1 MTRKRLYNTLLVL
14 LTLIAVIVLLKLLWD
29 TLATFADVL
38 LMFALAWLIAY
49 ILRPITHWMAE
60 GPLAL
65 RLLAVVRQRWGARR
79 AHWIGQVLD
88 PVAVT
93 IVYLALLGAVIV
105 TVVAF
110 IPVVVNQSRQLV
122 MALVDYIQRAPEWI
136 AAFQTDIAVRL
147 NVPPDLV
154 NQFYQP
160 DEIGRRAADMVEI
173 VPRLIANLIRG
184 IAAGV
189 GEALLVLALS
199 YYLMLDGRRL
209 SKQIE
214 DLIPQRFQDEYELTT
229 ATLDRSFGGFLRGE
243 VVMAL
248 LSGAVTTIAAT
259 VAGVRSSAIVGAIA
273 GLVIFI
279 PLIGAPIAMFMP
291 SLVALIQGAPLS
303 AALLLLAFLTV
314 FQQIL
319 LHLIVPRI
327 MSESVGMPS
336 LLTLISVLIGVRLWG
351 VWGFIFGIPVA
362 GAVYTIGLV
371 LLRRFKRAQDAL
383 DQEQPPN
390 DAPSI

>member
-1 MTRKRLYNTLLVL
+1 MTRKRLYKTLLVL
-14 LTLIAVIVLLKLLWD
+14 LTFIAVIVLLKLLWSI
-29 TLATFADVL
+29 LATFADLL
-38 LMFALAWLIAY
+38 LMVAVAWLIAF
-49 ILRPITHWMAE
+49 ILRPVTRWMAE

-65 RLLAVVRQRWGARR
+65 RLLAAIRRRWGEKRT
-79 AHWIGQVLD
+79 HWIGQLLD

-122 MALVDYIQRAPEWI
+122 MALVDYLQHAPEWI
-136 AAFQTDIAVRL
+136 ATFQTDIAVRF

-160 DEIGRRAADMVEI
+160 DEIGRRAAAIVEI
-173 VPRLIANLIRG
+173 IPRLVANLIRG
-184 IAAGV
+184 IASGV

-209 SKQIE
+209 SKQIQ
-214 DLIPQRFQDEYELTT
+214 DLVPQRFQDEYELTT
-229 ATLDRSFGGFLRGE
+229 ATIDRAFGGFLRGE

-248 LSGAVTTIAAT
+248 LSGVVTAIAAG

-291 SLVALIQGAPLS
+291 SLVALIQGVPLS

-351 VWGFIFGIPVA
+351 MWGFIFGIPVA

-371 LLRRFKRAQDAL
+371 LLHRLKRAQDEL
-383 DQEQPPN
+383 DQEWPQD

>member
-14 LTLIAVIVLLKLLWD
+14 LTLIAVIILLRLLWD
-29 TLATFADVL
+29 TLATFAGLL
-38 LMFALAWLIAY
+38 LMFALAWLIAF
-49 ILRPITHWMAE
+49 ILRPVTRWMAE

-65 RLLAVVRQRWGARR
+65 RLLTAIRRRWGEKRT
-79 AHWIGQVLD
+79 HWIGQLLD

-122 MALVDYIQRAPEWI
+122 MASVDYLQHAPEWI
-136 AAFQTDIAVRL
+136 ATFQTDIAVRF

-154 NQFYQP
+154 NQFYRP
-160 DEIGRRAADMVEI
+160 EDIGLRVAAMVEAA
-173 VPRLIANLIRG
+173 PRLVAHLIRG
-184 IAAGV
+184 IASGI
-189 GEALLVLALS
+189 GEILLVLALS

-214 DLIPQRFQDEYELTT
+214 DLVPQRFQDEYELTT
-229 ATLDRSFGGFLRGE
+229 ATIDRAFGGFLRGE

-248 LSGAVTTIAAT
+248 LSGVVTAIAAG

-291 SLVALIQGAPLS
+291 SLVALIQGVPLS
-303 AALLLLAFLTV
+303 AVLLLLAFMTA

-383 DQEQPPN
+383 DQERPPD

>member
-14 LTLIAVIVLLKLLWD
+14 LTFIAFIVLLRLLWD
-29 TLATFADVL
+29 ILAVFADLL
-38 LMFALAWLIAY
+38 LMFAVAWLIAF
-49 ILRPITHWMAE
+49 ILRPVARWMAE
-60 GPLAL
+60 GRLAL
-65 RLLAVVRQRWGARR
+65 LLLKAIHKRWGARR
-79 AHWIGQVLD
+79 AHWIGQLLD
-88 PVAVT
+88 PIAVT
-93 IVYLALLGAVIV
+93 IVYLLLLGAVIV

-110 IPVVVNQSRQLV
+110 IPVVVSQSRQLV
-122 MALVDYIQRAPEWI
+122 MALVDYLQHAPEWI
-136 AAFQTDIAVRL
+136 AAFQTDIAVRF

-160 DEIGRRAADMVEI
+160 DEIGRRAAAVVEI
-173 VPRLIANLIRG
+173 MPRLLANLIRG
-184 IAAGV
+184 IASGV

-199 YYLMLDGRRL
+199 YYLMLDGRRV
-209 SKQIE
+209 SKQIQ
-214 DLIPQRFQDEYELTT
+214 DLVPQRFQDEYELTT
-229 ATLDRSFGGFLRGE
+229 ATIDRAFGGFLRGE

-248 LSGAVTTIAAT
+248 LSGVVTTIAAG
-259 VAGVRSSAIVGAIA
+259 VAGVRSSLIVGAIA

-303 AALLLLAFLTV
+303 SALLLLAFLTV

-371 LLRRFKRAQDAL
+371 LLRRFKRAQDEL
-383 DQEQPPN
+383 DQERPPD